1 MFFLNI
7 HNNVCIIFGTGQSI
21 TYLGQVPYTNFKQ
34 QLNKVARSKNDF
46 ASLASLPNQINEPV
60 TSRPNMWATFPN
72 LRTLGYA
79 LPKVP
84 QDSTLSVNIDICN
97 LDRVDIDP
105 QK

>member
-1 MFFLNI
+1 
-7 HNNVCIIFGTGQSI
+7 
-21 TYLGQVPYTNFKQ
+21 
-34 QLNKVARSKNDF
+34 
-46 ASLASLPNQINEPV
+46 
-60 TSRPNMWATFPN
+60 MWATFPN

-97 LDRVDIDP
+97 LDRADIDP